1 MKITTNKKSAFI
13 GLVVTLALFV
23 VIIVKRNVFLDTERL
38 EDNAVL
44 IYVLT
49 FLAAVALGLAIAFR
63 FEFQEKWKRLRNLLT
78 LIWFFASPVIVIQI
92 VETFSSKYIWD
103 FSVKNFAANY
113 ICYLVFVMLVYA
125 ISHNIKY
132 SIYIPAGIAYGLA
145 LANDII
151 QTFRGT
157 PFVPADIISVKTG
170 LNVVGNYDAF
180 FDFAMILGSIM
191 WAFLYFVT
199 RKIPPVKMN
208 MRCNV
213 ATRVAAAAYVAAMVL
228 MFYQTDIVPDA
239 GIKPDFWNQARGYKK
254 SGTFL
259 NFVLNTKYLFVGEP
273 DGYNAEEVPKLVE
286 KLASK
291 SDYEPT
297 VTEKSKLPNIIFIM
311 NESFA
316 DLKVDG
322 EFETNTGYLDF
333 YESLTE
339 NTIKGNLSMP
349 VNGAG
354 TSNSEFEA
362 LTGLSL
368 SFLPSGSNVYDSYL
382 KNAVPSIVSTLGD
395 LGYSRTAFH
404 PYYGDGWSREEVYPL
419 LEFEDFISIED
430 IIDQDIIDRYLDS
443 DSNVALF
450 ERLLAQR
457 YPGEDILLRR
467 YVSDEYD
474 YKLIQQ
480 MFENKDPGN
489 PFFLF
494 NVTMQNHGGYTIQ
507 YNNFDEQVQITS
519 MSKIYRLANQYL
531 SLIKVSDEA
540 LEKLIE
546 YFSSVDEPTII
557 CMFGDHQ
564 PYVETAFFEEIFGTS
579 VDSLSMEQR
588 QQRYITPF
596 LIWANYDIEEKQ
608 IDRISSNYLSTLL
621 LETAGLPMTEFNK
634 YLQQLYKEIPV
645 IDTVGYMD
653 SEGNYY
659 SYADD
664 TEYTELLKDYEKIQ
678 YNALFDKDN
687 KQNSVFRLPDQ
698 THK

>member
-621 LETAGLPMTEFNK
+621 LETAGVPMTEFNK

>member
-1 MKITTNKKSAFI
+1 MRITTTKKSALI

-23 VIIVKRNVFLDTERL
+23 VIIVKRDVFLDTEKL
-38 EDNAVL
+38 EDYAVL

-49 FLAAVALGLAIAFR
+49 FLAAVALGVAIALR
-63 FEFQEKWKRLRNLLT
+63 LEFQEKWKWLRNLLT
-78 LIWFFASPVIVIQI
+78 LIWYFISPVIVIQI
-92 VETFSSKYIWD
+92 VEIFDSKYIWD
-103 FSVKNFAANY
+103 FSVKNFTANY
-113 ICYLVFVMLVYA
+113 ICYLVFMMLVYA
-125 ISHNIKY
+125 ISHSIKY

-145 LANDII
+145 LANDIV

-170 LNVVGNYDAF
+170 LNVVGNYKAF

-199 RKIPPVKMN
+199 RKIPPVKMK
-208 MRCNV
+208 MRYNI
-213 ATRVAAAAYVAAMVL
+213 ATRVVAAAYVIVMVL
-228 MFYQTDIVPDA
+228 MFYQTDIVPNA

-273 DGYNAEEVPKLVE
+273 DGYDAEEVPKLVE

-297 VTEKSKLPNIIFIM
+297 VTDKSKLPNIIFIM

-322 EFETNTGYLDF
+322 DFETNTEYLDF
-333 YESLTE
+333 YESLEE
-339 NTIKGNLSMP
+339 NTIKGNLFVP

-382 KNAVPSIVSTLGD
+382 KHEVPSIVSTLGD
-395 LGYSRTAFH
+395 LGYTRTAFH

-443 DSNVALF
+443 DNNVALF
-450 ERLLAQR
+450 ERLLEQR
-457 YPGEDILLRR
+457 YPGEDILVRR

-474 YKLIQQ
+474 YKLIED
-480 MFENKDPGN
+480 MFENKDPDN

-494 NVTMQNHGGYTIQ
+494 NVTMQNHGGYTIH
-507 YNNFDEQVQITS
+507 YDNFDEQVQITS

-546 YFSSVDEPTII
+546 YFSNVDEPTII

-564 PYVETAFFEEIFGTS
+564 PYVETAFFEEVFGTS

-608 IDRISSNYLSTLL
+608 IDRMSSNYLSTLL

-653 SEGNYY
+653 TEGNYY

-664 TEYTELLKDYEKIQ
+664 TEYTELLRDYEKIQ
-678 YNALFDKDN
+678 YNALFDKDD
-687 KQNSVFRLPDQ
+687 KQNSVFRL
-698 THK
+698 TE

>member
-1 MKITTNKKSAFI
+1 MRITTTKKSALI

-23 VIIVKRNVFLDTERL
+23 VIIVKRDVFLDTEKL
-38 EDNAVL
+38 EDYAVL

-49 FLAAVALGLAIAFR
+49 FLAAVALGVAIALR
-63 FEFQEKWKRLRNLLT
+63 LEFQEKWKWLRNLLT
-78 LIWFFASPVIVIQI
+78 LIWYFISPVIVIQI
-92 VETFSSKYIWD
+92 VEIFDSKYIWD
-103 FSVKNFAANY
+103 FSVKNFTANY
-113 ICYLVFVMLVYA
+113 ICYLVFMMLVYA
-125 ISHNIKY
+125 ISHSIKY

-145 LANDII
+145 LANDIV

-170 LNVVGNYDAF
+170 LNVVGNYKAF

-199 RKIPPVKMN
+199 RKIPPVKMK
-208 MRCNV
+208 MRYNI
-213 ATRVAAAAYVAAMVL
+213 ATRVVAAAYVIVMVL
-228 MFYQTDIVPDA
+228 MFYQTDIVPNA

-273 DGYNAEEVPKLVE
+273 DGYDAEEVPKLVE

-297 VTEKSKLPNIIFIM
+297 VTDKSKLPNIIFIM

-322 EFETNTGYLDF
+322 DFETNTEYLDF
-333 YESLTE
+333 YESLEE
-339 NTIKGNLSMP
+339 NTIKGNLFVP

-382 KNAVPSIVSTLGD
+382 KHEVPSIVSTLGD
-395 LGYSRTAFH
+395 LGYTRTAFH

-443 DSNVALF
+443 DNNVALF
-450 ERLLAQR
+450 ERLLEQR
-457 YPGEDILLRR
+457 YPGEDILVRR
-467 YVSDEYD
+467 YVGDEYD
-474 YKLIQQ
+474 YKLIED
-480 MFENKDPGN
+480 MFENKDPDN

-494 NVTMQNHGGYTIQ
+494 NVTMQNHGGYTIH
-507 YNNFDEQVQITS
+507 YDNFDEQVQITS

-546 YFSSVDEPTII
+546 YFSNVDEPTII

-564 PYVETAFFEEIFGTS
+564 PYVETAFFEEVFGTS

-608 IDRISSNYLSTLL
+608 IDRMSSNYLSTLL

-653 SEGNYY
+653 TEGNYY

-664 TEYTELLKDYEKIQ
+664 TEYTELLRDYEKIQ
-678 YNALFDKDN
+678 YNALFDKDD
-687 KQNSVFRLPDQ
+687 KQNSVFRL
-698 THK
+698 TE